1 MFIKVQWIL
10 VEGSS
15 CCNEHLDRHGE
26 RDVFLLHVGSNKGK
40 VTLQVVGTA
49 VDTVDSIFNGNTVI
63 NKIFS
68 PPLFISYDSRELA
81 VKWGNS
87 IVHIF

>member
-1 MFIKVQWIL
+1 MLIMVQWIL

-15 CCNEHLDRHGE
+15 CCNEHLDRRGE
-26 RDVFLLHVGSNKGK
+26 RDAFLLHAGSHGGKATLRAVGP
-40 VTLQVVGTA
+40 A
-49 VDTVDSIFNGNTVI
+49 VDTVDSIFNGNIVI

-68 PPLFISYDSRELA
+68 PPFFISCDSRELA

-87 IVHIF
+87 TAHIF

>member
-1 MFIKVQWIL
+1 MLITVQWTL

-15 CCNEHLDRHGE
+15 CNEHLDRRGA
-26 RDVFLLHVGSNKGK
+26 RDTFLLHAGSQGGK
-40 VTLQVVGTA
+40 VILQDVGTA
-49 VDTVDSIFNGNTVI
+49 VDTVDSIFNGNIVI

-68 PPLFISYDSRELA
+68 PPFFISYDSRELA

-87 IVHIF
+87 IAHIF